1 MNLRSKALLVP
12 ALLAAV
18 AGCSDPKDPPGPPA
32 PTAEAEEVTMMTLEV
47 KSEAFEHEARI
58 PARHTCDGEDVSPAL
73 SWSGAPE
80 GTVCYALVM
89 DDPDAPVGTWVHW
102 VAWNIAEPGLP
113 EGIPAEAGGAGGL
126 RQGQNSWPR
135 AGYGGPCP
143 PSGTHRYFFRVFALD
158 CEFELEPTTGKAELL
173 QAMEGHVLAKGELLG
188 MYSRE

>member
-1 MNLRSKALLVP
+1 MNLRSRALLVP
-12 ALLAAV
+12 ALLAAA

-32 PTAEAEEVTMMTLEV
+32 PTAEAEEVTMTTLEV

-80 GTVCYALVM
+80 GTVSYALVM

-113 EGIPAEAGGAGGL
+113 EAVPAEAADGL
-126 RQGQNSWPR
+126 RQGQNSWER
-135 AGYGGPCP
+135 VGYGGPCP
-143 PSGTHRYFFRVFALD
+143 PSGTHRYFFRVYALD
-158 CEFELEPTTGKAELL
+158 QELELDPATTGKAELL
-173 QAMEGHVLAKGELLG
+173 QAMEGHLLAKGELLG